1 MYPASISPQAQLGQ
15 GYLKATEWESEREK
29 IHKYIHNYIN
39 YIYIHTYRHP
49 FIHTSDVYSGRF
61 PVTSFAAPVPRNEL
75 WKLHSVLPRQWIGDV
90 LLFRVD
96 GERSKEAHSATPGIG
111 LQCLQALQISLT
123 LPFSVWRWEDA
134 LFPEASWR
142 ATRFV
147 AGSTTRLPL
156 WTLRLPSSW
165 WGRQKG
171 KIVAGAWSVTVMN
184 WCAIA
189 SVNTSM
195 HWPELP
201 RYRGMSTVMTNNEEY
216 IKGSKDLNVATI
228 YKGVPIT
235 PAWSLKMGTTWH
247 STE

>member
-123 LPFSVWRWEDA
+123 LPLVSEDEKMPC
-134 LFPEASWR
+134 FPR
-142 ATRFV
+142 
-147 AGSTTRLPL
+147 PL
-156 WTLRLPSSW
+156 GEPQDLSQVPQQDCPCEHFACLLRD
-165 WGRQKG
+165 
-171 KIVAGAWSVTVMN
+171 GAAKRV
-184 WCAIA
+184 
-189 SVNTSM
+189 
-195 HWPELP
+195 
-201 RYRGMSTVMTNNEEY
+201 
-216 IKGSKDLNVATI
+216 K
-228 YKGVPIT
+228 
-235 PAWSLKMGTTWH
+235 
-247 STE
+247 